1 MLQLLLALKMTIFF
15 GRFGWI
21 LLFLIVGRFSQ
32 VNKILCS
39 SETRVDPNAFM
50 VVCMNKMS

>member
-21 LLFLIVGRFSQ
+21 RLIVGRFSQ

-39 SETRVDPNAFM
+39 ETRLDPRAFI